1 MSKPREPWWGYVKN
15 VIRRYPEYK
24 KQLRVLKSQQI
35 TPGYSKTGGGG
46 KTQRKTEV
54 IAIRQLPPRE
64 QERFDAVEKALR
76 KTRNM
81 PDGELRC
88 RLIELT
94 YFRKTHNMQGA
105 AMILHVSYGTVK
117 IWHVQFIRLVAD
129 YLGLI

>member
-15 VIRRYPEYK
+15 VIRKYPQYK
-24 KQLRVLKSQQI
+24 AELRQLRSQQI

-46 KTQRKTEV
+46 KTQRKTEA
-54 IAIRQLPPRE
+54 IAIRQLPPRD

-76 KTRNM
+76 KTKRL

-94 YFRKTHNMQGA
+94 YFKKTHNMQGA

-129 YLGLI
+129 YLGLT